1 MLMVDYKLNTAI
13 IEDLTDNRVVIAGTG
28 GELEDDANLT
38 FNGTQ
43 LAVGVDLDV
52 DGRTELDTTNIAET
66 LNVVG
71 ITTLASA
78 GGITTTGGD
87 FYVGGDLYVLDDI
100 VYDEVTG
107 RNLNITGVGT
117 FGQLDVN
124 GPIDVDGLAELD
136 DVNVSGVSTFQNHV
150 HLG

>member
-1 MLMVDYKLNTAI
+1 M
-13 IEDLTDNRVVIAGTG
+13 
-28 GELEDDANLT
+28 EL
-38 FNGTQ
+38 Q

-100 VYDEVTG
+100 VYDEISG

-117 FGQLDVN
+117 F
-124 GPIDVDGLAELD
+124 AEIKCYLEML
-136 DVNVSGVSTFQNHV
+136 NVSGVIAGT
-150 HLG
+150 LC